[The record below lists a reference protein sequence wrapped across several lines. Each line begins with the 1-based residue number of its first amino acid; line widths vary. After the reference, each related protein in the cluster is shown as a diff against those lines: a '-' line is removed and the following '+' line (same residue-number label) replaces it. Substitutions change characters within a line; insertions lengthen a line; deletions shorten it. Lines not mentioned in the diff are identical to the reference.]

1 MNLIW
6 FARSLTGTAMAILLW
21 SSCAIAEC
29 EVTQT
34 NVMRFTLP
42 NISLSGQESNGS
54 ILAQESQ
61 QIPVDTARPGILC
74 NTSGTLRAFATRP
87 LVMNNETFATGV
99 PGIGYRLSINS
110 QPVPWKHS
118 VACAGEA
125 CQPSWPKSPQV
136 ELQLVQTASHAVAAG
151 RIRPGIYGIVRGD
164 RGKPAL
170 LITVAQSVAIEN
182 AGCNPRVQ
190 TVDLG
195 RAGADAFPS
204 LLASSNRVPFQVEFN
219 CPLPL
224 HLGAIWE
231 GERDRFG
238 LLQPLAGRGRAKG
251 ISIRLRDNSGTPVTL
266 AHPLAT
272 QQRGRTL
279 NFSAEMVR
287 TGAVSSGKVDA
298 IATLHLIY
306 K

>member
-1 MNLIW
+1 
-6 FARSLTGTAMAILLW
+6 
-21 SSCAIAEC
+21 
-29 EVTQT
+29 
-34 NVMRFTLP
+34 MRFTLP
-42 NISLSGQESNGS
+42 TISLSGQESNGS

-61 QIPVDTARPGILC
+61 QLPVDTARAGILC
-74 NTSGTLRAFATRP
+74 NTSGTVRAFATRP
-87 LVMNNETFATGV
+87 LVMDNETFATGV
-99 PGIGYRLSINS
+99 SGIGYRLSIDN

-118 VACAGEA
+118 FACAGEA
-125 CQPSWPKSPQV
+125 CRPGWPTSPQV
-136 ELQLVQTASHAVAAG
+136 KLQLVQTASHAIAAG

-170 LITVAQSVAIEN
+170 LITIAQGIAIEN
-182 AGCNPRVQ
+182 SGCNPQVQ

-195 RAGADAFPS
+195 TARVDAFPS
-204 LLASSNRVPFQVEFN
+204 LLSSSNRVPFQVEFN

-231 GERDRFG
+231 AERDRFG
-238 LLQPLAGRGRAKG
+238 LVKSLAGRGRAEG
-251 ISIRLRDNSGTPVTL
+251 ISIRLRDDSGTPVTL
-266 AHPLAT
+266 AHLMTP
-272 QQRGRTL
+272 QPHNSVL

-287 TGAVSSGKVDA
+287 TGEVSSGKVDA

>member
-6 FARSLTGTAMAILLW
+6 FARRLTGSAVAILLW

-29 EVTQT
+29 EVAQT

-42 NISLSGQESNGS
+42 TISLSGQESNGS
-54 ILAQESQ
+54 ILAQESE

-74 NTSGTLRAFATRP
+74 STSGTLRAFATRP
-87 LVMNNETFATGV
+87 LVSGNDTFATGV
-99 PGIGYRLSINS
+99 PGIGYRLSIDN

-118 VACAGEA
+118 LACAGQA
-125 CQPSWPKSPQV
+125 CRPSWPKSPQV
-136 ELQLVQTASHAVAAG
+136 QLQLVQTASHAVAAG

-170 LITVAQSVAIEN
+170 LITLAQGIAIEN
-182 AGCNPRVQ
+182 SGCNPRVQ

-195 RAGADAFPS
+195 TVRADALPS
-204 LLASSNRVPFQVEFN
+204 LFASSNRVPFQVEFN

-224 HLGAIWE
+224 YVGAIWE
-231 GERDRFG
+231 AESDRFG
-238 LLQPLAGRGRAKG
+238 LVKSLAGRGRAEG
-251 ISIRLRDNSGTPVTL
+251 ISIRLRDDSGNPVTL
-266 AHPLAT
+266 AHPLTA
-272 QQRGRTL
+272 QQHSRTL

-287 TGAVSSGKVDA
+287 TGEVSSGKVDA

>member
-6 FARSLTGTAMAILLW
+6 FVRSLAGTAMAILFW

-42 NISLSGQESNGS
+42 TISLSGGESNGS
-54 ILAQESQ
+54 ILAQVTQ
-61 QIPVDTARPGILC
+61 QIPADPVK
-74 NTSGTLRAFATRP
+74 SGVSCHSGGTMRVFATRP
-87 LVMNNETFATGV
+87 LVMDNETFATGV
-99 PGIGYRLSINS
+99 PGIGYRLFIDN

-118 VACAGEA
+118 IACEGEA
-125 CQPSWPKSPQV
+125 CQPSWPTSSQV
-136 ELQLVQTASHAVAAG
+136 ELQLVRTASHAAAAG

-170 LITVAQSVAIEN
+170 LITLAQGIVIEN
-182 AGCNPRVQ
+182 SGCNPRVQ
-190 TVDLG
+190 TVNLG
-195 RAGADAFPS
+195 TVGTKSFPS
-204 LLASSNRVPFQVEFN
+204 LLTSSNRVPFRVEFN

-238 LLQPLAGRGRAKG
+238 LLKPLAGRGRAEG
-251 ISIRLRDNSGTPVTL
+251 IGIRLRDDSGASITL
-266 AHPLAT
+266 AHPLTA
-272 QQRGRTL
+272 QQHDKAL

-287 TGAVSSGKVDA
+287 TGEVSSGKVDA